1 MDALGDIEI
10 RIEGSVGAR
19 KLTPTLVDIDEI
31 REILT
36 QASGLLFPTEKR
48 SQRPLISYEIV
59 EGSVRHKFRTVMQ
72 SVIGFGAVL
81 SQISSQGQID
91 FLHER
96 SAVAIE
102 RFQHLAVEK
111 DYVVTIS
118 ANESRLVVDRTTHYL
133 RNAKLWVD
141 AEFYLY
147 GELTNAGGKS
157 SPNIH
162 LDTEEFGTL
171 RISTD
176 KDYLKG
182 ADKNLLYKKFGLR
195 VTGKQNLQTFEMDRN
210 SLTFVD
216 LFDYDLEY
224 SDAYLDGLMKKAAPS
239 WRMSLTRTG
248 GWKKS
253 VEEPMSK
260 LVLKLGILCDTG
272 FLIRLS
278 QPNDDLHANARGYLK
293 NLLAGGHV
301 LYVSTIALAEYAVR
315 DKIENL
321 PMKYFRVIP
330 FNIDHAQ
337 RAGEFANTV
346 FSKRDQIPSEITQ
359 RVIIPNDTKMFAQ
372 ADVTNAI
379 THYLTAD
386 QKCEVV
392 YRLVQSTGA
401 MRFQIL
407 SLRTPYHVAF
417 GELKLDD

>member
-19 KLTPTLVDIDEI
+19 KLMPSLVDIDEI

-96 SAVAIE
+96 SAVAVE
-102 RFQHLAVEK
+102 ALQHLAVEK

-171 RISTD
+171 RIATK
-176 KDYLKG
+176 KDYLKD

-216 LFDYDLEY
+216 LFDYDMEY
-224 SDAYLDGLMKKAAPS
+224 SDVYLDGLMKKAAPA
-239 WRMSLTRTG
+239 WED
-248 GWKKS
+248 
-253 VEEPMSK
+253 V
-260 LVLKLGILCDTG
+260 
-272 FLIRLS
+272 
-278 QPNDDLHANARGYLK
+278 PN
-293 NLLAGGHV
+293 
-301 LYVSTIALAEYAVR
+301 
-315 DKIENL
+315 
-321 PMKYFRVIP
+321 
-330 FNIDHAQ
+330 
-337 RAGEFANTV
+337 
-346 FSKRDQIPSEITQ
+346 
-359 RVIIPNDTKMFAQ
+359 
-372 ADVTNAI
+372 
-379 THYLTAD
+379 AD
-386 QKCEVV
+386 QWLDEI
-392 YRLVQSTGA
+392 RGGA
-401 MRFQIL
+401 
-407 SLRTPYHVAF
+407 HV
-417 GELKLDD
+417 

>member
-1 MDALGDIEI
+1 MNALGDIEI
-10 RIEGSVGAR
+10 KIEGSVGAR
-19 KLTPTLVDIDEI
+19 KLTPELVDIDEI
-31 REILT
+31 RAILT
-36 QASGLLFPTEKR
+36 QATGLLFPTEKR

-102 RFQHLAVEK
+102 KLQHLAVEK

-118 ANESRLVVDRTTHYL
+118 ANESRLVVDRTTHYQ
-133 RNAKLWVD
+133 RNEKLWVD

-216 LFDYDLEY
+216 LFDYDMEY
-224 SDAYLDGLMKKAAPS
+224 SDAYLDGLMKKAVPA
-239 WRMSLTRTG
+239 WDD
-248 GWKKS
+248 
-253 VEEPMSK
+253 V
-260 LVLKLGILCDTG
+260 
-272 FLIRLS
+272 
-278 QPNDDLHANARGYLK
+278 PN
-293 NLLAGGHV
+293 
-301 LYVSTIALAEYAVR
+301 
-315 DKIENL
+315 
-321 PMKYFRVIP
+321 
-330 FNIDHAQ
+330 
-337 RAGEFANTV
+337 
-346 FSKRDQIPSEITQ
+346 
-359 RVIIPNDTKMFAQ
+359 
-372 ADVTNAI
+372 
-379 THYLTAD
+379 AD
-386 QKCEVV
+386 QW
-392 YRLVQSTGA
+392 
-401 MRFQIL
+401 
-407 SLRTPYHVAF
+407 
-417 GELKLDD
+417 LDDIRGGSHV